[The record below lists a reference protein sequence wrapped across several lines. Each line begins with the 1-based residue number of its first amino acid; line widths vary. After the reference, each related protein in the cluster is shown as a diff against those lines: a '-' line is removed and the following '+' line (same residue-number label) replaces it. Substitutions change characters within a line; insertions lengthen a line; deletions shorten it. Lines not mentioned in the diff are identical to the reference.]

1 MRKGRPNDPT
11 RKDRIRLAAL
21 EVIADEGIHA
31 TTHRKIAERAEVP
44 LGSLTYY
51 FSTLDDLFVQA
62 FTMFGEAS
70 DERWG
75 ALLAAAPDAAAAKR
89 VLVDAVCGPTAA
101 TPREMRLIREMY
113 SYGSFSPAVAAL
125 IRDFERESRQAL
137 QRHFSEAAAR
147 ALDALVEGWMVHQ
160 SWDPTA
166 LDRRLVEAAIDAL
179 ADLVDR

>member
-11 RKDRIRLAAL
+11 RRDRIRRAAL

-51 FSTLDDLFVQA
+51 FCSLDDLFVQA
-62 FTMFGEAS
+62 FTLLGEEG

-75 ALLAAAPDAAAAKR
+75 ARLDAAPDTAAAKR
-89 VLVDAVCGPTAA
+89 VLVDFVCGPSAA

-113 SYGSFSPAVAAL
+113 SYGSFSPAVADL
-125 IRDFERESRQAL
+125 IREFEGESRRAL
-137 QRHFSEAAAR
+137 QHHFSESAAR

-160 SWDPTA
+160 SWDPAA
-166 LDRRLVEAAIDAL
+166 LDRRLVEAAVDAL
-179 ADLVDR
+179 AGLEDF